1 MPDLE
6 PRPVEILDR
15 IVRDDGEHDDGE
27 HDDGEHDTRGFDRR
41 RFMVKQP
48 PSHGNQR
55 EFPRVIEAW

>member
-15 IVRDDGEHDDGE
+15 IVRDDGEHD
-27 HDDGEHDTRGFDRR
+27 TVGFNRR

-48 PSHGNQR
+48 PSQGNQR
-55 EFPRVIEAW
+55 AYPRAIEAW